1 MNEENVITI
10 MYAVADKIPENRIY
24 SFKEKIKNEP
34 DTKTEAYLSTHLKS
48 PIVALLLSIFW
59 GIFGIDRFYVG
70 DIGVGLG
77 KLFFGWLTFGIWP
90 LIDIFLIYGRT
101 KEKNFLMLTSQIY

>member
-10 MYAVADKIPENRIY
+10 MNAVADKIPENRIY

-34 DTKTEAYLSTHLKS
+34 DTKTEAYLSTRLKT
-48 PIVALLLSIFW
+48 PIVALLLSIFL
-59 GIFGIDRFYVG
+59 GVIGIDRFYVG
-70 DIGVGLG
+70 DVGLG
-77 KLFFGWLTFGIWP
+77 VCKLFFGWLTLGIWP

-101 KEKNFLMLTSQIY
+101 KEENFLMLTSSIY